1 MTKKQQNQILKLA
14 GTKSGR
20 AIAREIGLT
29 QTTVFKFMKSK
40 NISNAFEYGV
50 AQKQYSEQIAKYKN
64 RAGLYYIKNVSN
76 GRFYI
81 GVSIDVGR
89 RIAQHLMKL
98 NKLKHKN
105 KELQNDWNLKHVFD
119 FGIITEGPKDT
130 IELTRIE
137 HNLIHLNKDSS
148 LCYNKN
154 NNRVQILINE
164 KQVLRFESNID
175 KSGDCWYW
183 TGKLDKD
190 GYGKM
195 AINKKRHYSHRL
207 SYFIYKKQ
215 NPEGLL
221 VCHSCDNPAC
231 VNPDHLFLGSDATN
245 AKDCSN
251 KGRKGRPRKCI

>member
-20 AIAREIGLT
+20 AIARELELT
-29 QTTVFKFMKSK
+29 HGEVFKFMQSKS
-40 NISNAFEYGV
+40 ISNAFGYGT
-50 AQKQYSEQIAKYKN
+50 AQKQYSEQIDKYKGIT
-64 RAGLYYIKNVSN
+64 GLYYIKNRSN

-89 RIAQHLMKL
+89 RISQHLMKL
-98 NKLKHKN
+98 NKSQHKN
-105 KELQNDWNLKHVFD
+105 KEIQNDWNLKHIFD

-130 IELTRIE
+130 VELTRLE

-154 NNRVQILINE
+154 NNLGQISIND
-164 KQVLRFESNID
+164 KQILRFESNID
-175 KSGDCWYW
+175 KSGDCWIW
-183 TGKLDKD
+183 TGRLDKD
-190 GYGKM
+190 GYG
-195 AINKKRHYSHRL
+195 AIIIDKKSHFPHRL
-207 SYFIYKKQ
+207 SYFIYKKE
-215 NPEGLL
+215 NPAGLL

-245 AKDCSN
+245 AQDCSN
-251 KGRKGRPRKCI
+251 KGRKGRPNKCS